1 MKVGVLGT
9 GRVGKAIG
17 TKLAGL
23 GHDVMMGSRSADNAD
38 ATAWATEQ
46 FGTASHG
53 TFADAAAF
61 GELLVNATAGGASLA
76 VLESAGAE
84 NLAGKVL
91 IDIGNPLDF
100 SKGMPPS
107 LTVSNTDSL
116 AEQIQRAFPE
126 AKVVKAFNTMTAQV
140 MVEPSTVPG
149 SHNVFVCGNS
159 DYARAAT
166 VELLRSFGWPAEDI
180 LELGDLSAARG
191 LEMVLPLWVRLMS
204 VQGTPLFNFKVV
216 R

>member
-84 NLAGKVL
+84 NFAGKVL

-149 SHNVFVCGNS
+149 SHNVFVCGNP
-159 DYARAAT
+159 DDARAAT

>member
-46 FGTASHG
+46 GGRASHG

-84 NLAGKVL
+84 KLAGKVL

-116 AEQIQRAFPE
+116 AEQIIGPSPTRRWARRSTPRPPRPRGNPPPSRARTTSSWAP
-126 AKVVKAFNTMTAQV
+126 TPT
-140 MVEPSTVPG
+140 TPG
-149 SHNVFVCGNS
+149 
-159 DYARAAT
+159 
-166 VELLRSFGWPAEDI
+166 P
-180 LELGDLSAARG
+180 
-191 LEMVLPLWVRLMS
+191 
-204 VQGTPLFNFKVV
+204 
-216 R
+216 

>member
-23 GHDVMMGSRSADNAD
+23 GHDVMMGSRSADNPE
-38 ATAWATEQ
+38 ATAWARGQ
-46 FGTASHG
+46 GGTAAHG

-107 LTVSNTDSL
+107 LTLSNTDSL

-126 AKVVKAFNTMTAQV
+126 ARVVKAFNTMTAQV
-140 MVEPSTVPG
+140 MVEPSAVPG

-159 DYARAAT
+159 EDARAVT
-166 VELLRSFGWPAEDI
+166 VELLRTLGWPAEDI
-180 LELGDLSAARG
+180 LDLGDLSAARG

>member
-1 MKVGVLGT
+1 MKAGVLGT

-17 TKLAGL
+17 TKLVDL
-23 GHDVMMGSRSADNAD
+23 GHEVMMGSRSADNAD

-46 FGTASHG
+46 GGRASHG

-61 GELLVNATAGGASLA
+61 GELLVNATAGSASLA

-116 AEQIQRAFPE
+116 AEHIQRAFPE
-126 AKVVKAFNTMTAQV
+126 TKVVKAFNTMTAQV

-159 DYARAAT
+159 EDGKAA
-166 VELLRSFGWPAEDI
+166 VIELLRSFGWPAEDI
-180 LELGDLSAARG
+180 LDLGDLSAARG